1 MLESLAY
8 ILLFGIISGYIFYRM
23 KLPSLL
29 GMLITGILLGPY
41 MFNLIDKPILDIS
54 GDIRKIALVV
64 ILTRAGLAMNIQQL
78 KAVGRPALLMSFLPA
93 CFEITGIAIF
103 APLLFGISLTE
114 AILLGTV
121 VAAVSPAVVVPKML
135 NMINSGLGVKKGIPQ
150 MIMAAGSIDDIFVIV
165 LFSIFAS
172 IVAGAEVSYSSLF
185 LLPVAIITGLL
196 AGIVIGYLLSIYF
209 KKFHLRDSVK
219 VIIILSI
226 SFLLVALEGKLEG
239 IFPFS
244 GLLAVMSLSAAILF
258 KYPTLAARLSVKFS
272 KLWIAAEILLF
283 VLVGACVNI
292 HFLKSAGLLTIA
304 LLGIS
309 LLFRFT
315 GVSASLVKTHLNMKE
330 RVFCMIAYSPKA
342 TVQAAIGSIPLAMGL
357 PCGELILTVAVL
369 SIIITAP
376 LGAFGIERT
385 QRRLVEA

>member
-1 MLESLAY
+1 
-8 ILLFGIISGYIFYRM
+8 
-23 KLPSLL
+23 
-29 GMLITGILLGPY
+29 
-41 MFNLIDKPILDIS
+41 
-54 GDIRKIALVV
+54 
-64 ILTRAGLAMNIQQL
+64 
-78 KAVGRPALLMSFLPA
+78 
-93 CFEITGIAIF
+93 
-103 APLLFGISLTE
+103 
-114 AILLGTV
+114 
-121 VAAVSPAVVVPKML
+121 
-135 NMINSGLGVKKGIPQ
+135 
-150 MIMAAGSIDDIFVIV
+150 
-165 LFSIFAS
+165 
-172 IVAGAEVSYSSLF
+172 
-185 LLPVAIITGLL
+185 
-196 AGIVIGYLLSIYF
+196 
-209 KKFHLRDSVK
+209 
-219 VIIILSI
+219 
-226 SFLLVALEGKLEG
+226 
-239 IFPFS
+239 
-244 GLLAVMSLSAAILF
+244 MSLSAAILF

>member
-1 MLESLAY
+1 MLQSLA
-8 ILLFGIISGYIFYRM
+8 IIFLFGLSAGYAFH
-23 KLPSLL
+23 KLRLPALL
-29 GMLITGILLGPY
+29 GMLLTGVLIGPY
-41 MFNLIDKPILDIS
+41 VLNLIDKPILDIS
-54 GDIRKIALVV
+54 GDIRKIALVI
-64 ILTRAGLAMNIQQL
+64 ILTRAGLAMNLSQL
-78 KAVGRPALLMSFLPA
+78 RTVGRPAVLMSFVPA
-93 CFEITGIAIF
+93 CFEIVGIAAF
-103 APLLFGISLTE
+103 APLLFGISITE

-135 NMINSGLGVKKGIPQ
+135 NLIGRGLGVKKAIPQ

-165 LFSIFAS
+165 LFSIFTS
-172 IVAGAEVSYSSLF
+172 IVAGEEVSYDSIL

-196 AGIVIGYLLSIYF
+196 CGIALGCIVSAYF
-209 KKFHLRDSVK
+209 KRFHLRDSVK
-219 VIIILSI
+219 VIIVLCI
-226 SFLLVALEGKLEG
+226 SFLLVSLETKLEG

-244 GLLAVMSLSAAILF
+244 GLLAVMSLSAAILYR
-258 KYPTLAARLSVKFS
+258 YPELASRLSVKFS

-292 HFLKSAGLLTIA
+292 HFIMSAGFLTLL
-304 LLGIS
+304 LLIIS
-309 LLFRFT
+309 LLFRFG
-315 GVSASLVKTHLNMKE
+315 GVATSLLKTHLSLKE

-376 LGAFGIERT
+376 LGAYGIERF
-385 QRRLVEA
+385 QEKLLCD